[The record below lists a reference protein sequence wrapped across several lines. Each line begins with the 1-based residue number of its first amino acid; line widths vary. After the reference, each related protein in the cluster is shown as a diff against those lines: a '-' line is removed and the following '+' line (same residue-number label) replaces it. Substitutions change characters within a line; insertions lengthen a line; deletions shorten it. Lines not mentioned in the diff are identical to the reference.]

1 MRMNYALIFAGG
13 VGSRMRS
20 KGTPKQFLK
29 VFDKPII
36 VHTIQHFQNSKYI
49 HKIIVVCIKSHIE
62 YMKRLAKQ
70 YNLDKIVSIVPG
82 GRNGQ
87 ESIWNGLKTIKSSE
101 NDSDIILIHD
111 GVRPL
116 IDEDLI
122 YRNIESVKK
131 YGSAIS
137 CSAAI
142 ETFCLFNKESTLTNI
157 LDRSQCALAKA
168 PQSFWLKDII
178 KAHLLAQKDNFTES
192 TDSASLITKYGPNR
206 ELHFVPC
213 ENTNIKV
220 TIPYDY
226 YIFKAILEAKEII
239 QIIGL

>member
-1 MRMNYALIFAGG
+1 MNYALIFAGG

-111 GVRPL
+111 GVRPSCIRMISESFSL
-116 IDEDLI
+116 DLMVLNPFHID
-122 YRNIESVKK
+122 S
-131 YGSAIS
+131 
-137 CSAAI
+137 
-142 ETFCLFNKESTLTNI
+142 
-157 LDRSQCALAKA
+157 
-168 PQSFWLKDII
+168 
-178 KAHLLAQKDNFTES
+178 
-192 TDSASLITKYGPNR
+192 
-206 ELHFVPC
+206 
-213 ENTNIKV
+213 
-220 TIPYDY
+220 
-226 YIFKAILEAKEII
+226 
-239 QIIGL
+239 